1 MAGPLNSGEVAVGV
15 RLVAPDTTSDTRQEG
30 AGVQPGCW
38 HPHQPTLTANSSRR
52 RPRTPLSGRA
62 LACDWTR
69 SAREQG
75 RVWRGGSLSPPC
87 AGQASGHALLAEVNR
102 DHLMSGTGRR
112 EPPIKPELPPE
123 PHRPLLCPR
132 LSAPRGGQQP
142 GWRDLCMTS
151 RRNGSGRDKACTTA
165 LRDR

>member
-52 RPRTPLSGRA
+52 RPRVPLSGRA

-69 SAREQG
+69 SEQG
-75 RVWRGGSLSPPC
+75 RAWRGGSLSPPS

-102 DHLMSGTGRR
+102 DHLMSGTGWR
-112 EPPIKPELPPE
+112 EPPIEPELPPE
-123 PHRPLLCPR
+123 PHRLLLCPR
-132 LSAPRGGQQP
+132 LSVPCGGQEP
-142 GWRDLCMTS
+142 GGRDLGLTS
-151 RRNGSGRDKACTTA
+151 RRNGSGCHKACTTA